1 MPTTIQF
8 KRGALSGLPSLSEGE
23 PGWTTN
29 QNRLV
34 IGNVANG
41 NAPVG
46 CRMKLNA
53 TADPTANDDAAD
65 GYSEGSLWIDTTNDK
80 AWVCVDPTTTAAV
93 WKQIDSSGGAPPT
106 GSAGGDL
113 SGTYPD
119 PTVAKING
127 SPLGTTTA
135 SPGNILI
142 ADGTDWVSKNASG
155 DVTIAA
161 DGTVTI
167 VNNAVTDAKIRQSA
181 GVSVI
186 GRSANLTG
194 DVADITAGAND
205 RIFRRVSDTLDFGQL
220 TVGMAADGLWTAAK
234 LNGQPT
240 TANAVVYGDGTGLK
254 SDTTFIRSSTLVT
267 VDKSSGVK
275 VTNSSTSSNSTSIS
289 DQLIVVETDATV
301 GNHAV
306 IQAVFNKTTAL
317 SRMTVNDP
325 GYVQQGSLETVGS
338 AYPVSRW
345 GYSGYQTVLAL
356 WGYKNRIIYRY
367 ETYPLCIDD
376 GTTGSTSLRI
386 GAVDQRLNLYSG
398 AAGTVAQSI
407 DLYASQTANAF
418 QVRNSSFNILAQ
430 IDCNGSFVFNEQG
443 ADADCRIEGDTDA
456 NLFYTD
462 ASADSVGIGTSAP
475 GARFE
480 VAYSSSNTNSA
491 TTTIIQS
498 AASTGTPAAGFGVGT
513 RYNLQSSTTAGQTA
527 AGDAVS
533 WVVATHASRTARRTF
548 SVSDYGGSREVIR
561 IEASGSAGM
570 LGFYGVNA
578 VIQPATTGTTT
589 GFTANSGTAVKDDS
603 TFTGGTGS
611 KAYTIGDI
619 VLALKQCGIMATS

>member
-1 MPTTIQF
+1 MANYVKQITV
-8 KRGALSGLPSLSEGE
+8 SHGL
-23 PGWTTN
+23 
-29 QNRLV
+29 V
-34 IGNVANG
+34 
-41 NAPVG
+41 
-46 CRMKLNA
+46 
-53 TADPTANDDAAD
+53 TAVTVDDPT
-65 GYSEGSLWIDTTNDK
+65 
-80 AWVCVDPTTTAAV
+80 
-93 WKQIDSSGGAPPT
+93 SGGASPT

-113 SGTYPD
+113 SGTYPN

-135 SPGNILI
+135 SSGNILI

-267 VDKSSGVK
+267 VDKSSGFK

-289 DQLIVVETDATV
+289 DQLIEVATDATI
-301 GNHAV
+301 GNHAI

-317 SRMTVNDP
+317 SRMTVFDP

-367 ETYPLCIDD
+367 ETYPLYIDD

-443 ADADCRIEGDTDA
+443 ADADCRIEGDTDV

-462 ASADSVGIGTSAP
+462 ASTDSVGIGTATP
-475 GARFE
+475 GGKFE
-480 VAYSSSNTNSA
+480 VANSSASTSSADTMFILSNTS
-491 TTTIIQS
+491 S
-498 AASTGTPAAGFGVGT
+498 GTPAAGYGLAV
-513 RYNLQSSTTAGQTA
+513 RYNLKSSTTAGRTA
-527 AGDAVS
+527 AGDS
-533 WVVATHASRTARRTF
+533 ITWVVATDASRTARR
-548 SVSDYGGSREVIR
+548 VSTISDASSSYEIIR
-561 IEASGSAGM
+561 QEASGSAGM
-570 LGFYGVNA
+570 LSFFGSSA
-578 VIQPATTGTTT
+578 VVKQTSG
-589 GFTANSGTAVKDDS
+589 ANLTNNVTS
-603 TFTGGTGS
+603 GGTDD
-611 KAYTIGDI
+611 TIANYAIVDYATDAATIRNDI
-619 VLALKQCGIMATS
+619 YQLARKLKQINDGLRSFGLFT